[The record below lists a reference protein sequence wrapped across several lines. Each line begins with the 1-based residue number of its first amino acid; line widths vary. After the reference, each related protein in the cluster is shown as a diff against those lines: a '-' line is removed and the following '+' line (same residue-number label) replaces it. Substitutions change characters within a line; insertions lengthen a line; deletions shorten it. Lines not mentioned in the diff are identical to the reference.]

1 MKGTKKRSNS
11 NVEEMIRIDHA
22 GEYAA
27 KRIYEGQLRSIK
39 CADAKKKIQEM
50 AKGEEEHLSYFES
63 QIVERKVRPTLLYPV
78 IDKLAYAVGSIT
90 AKMGT
95 EAAMVCT
102 SAVEEVIAEHYQ
114 SQINDLDSEE
124 KSLKSK
130 ITKFRDEELDH
141 KNTAE
146 DYDLKKAPAYNLLN
160 NVIKGGCRAAIKI
173 VKYL

>member
-1 MKGTKKRSNS
+1 MGLDSKNKEIK
-11 NVEEMIRIDHA
+11 EMIRIDHA

-27 KRIYEGQLRSIK
+27 KRIYEGQLSSIK
-39 CADAKKKIQEM
+39 CPDAKKKIEKM

-63 QIVERKVRPTLLYPV
+63 QINNRRVRPTILYPV
-78 IDKLAYAVGSIT
+78 IDKLAYAVGAVT

-114 SQINDLDSEE
+114 NQIDALGSEE
-124 KSLKSK
+124 KELREN
-130 ITKFRDEELDH
+130 IEKFREEELEH

-146 DYDLKKAPAYNLLN
+146 NYDLERAPAYKILHG
-160 NVIKGGCRAAIKI
+160 VIKGGCKAAIKI